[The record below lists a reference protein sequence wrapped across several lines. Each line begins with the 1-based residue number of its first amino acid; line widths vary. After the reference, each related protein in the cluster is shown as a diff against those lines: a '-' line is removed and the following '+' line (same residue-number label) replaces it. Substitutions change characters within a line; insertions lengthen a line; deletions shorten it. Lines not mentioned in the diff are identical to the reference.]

1 MITIFDVNLVVI
13 FAGKIWA
20 CAFVK
25 LPKDSYSYKSMQ
37 NKSSATGQKHPPL
50 NLPFYYGWFVLA
62 ICFLTTL
69 TSAGV
74 RSSPSVLIHPLETEF
89 GWSRVLIA
97 SAVSMNLLLFGVAAP
112 ISGWLIDRIG
122 PRKVMLGSLTLLI
135 LGVSGTMAMNQFWQ
149 FFLVWGVIVGL
160 GAGGV
165 GSVLTATVGNRW
177 FVARRGLALGI
188 LGSASSTGQ
197 IIFLPFFMAMI
208 TYAGWRMGSMALI
221 IVAMILLPL
230 IYLFMRDD
238 PSEVGLEPYG
248 AGQPGAASSGGVA
261 SLRGLRSGN
270 ATITAREVVSHPTF
284 WLLAGSFFVCGGTAN
299 GLIGTHLIPHE
310 IDLGIPQIAAASI
323 LGVMGGLNMVGT
335 IFSGW
340 MIDRVRPQRWL
351 ALVYALRGF
360 SLLILPFVQNLSGF
374 FVFAVIYGL
383 DWFATVP
390 PSMAITADT
399 FGRQNVGKVYGWIFM
414 SHQIGAAIMASAAGA
429 LRTWMGD
436 YQFAFLSGGV
446 IAMIAA
452 GLALQIKLKPNEAS
466 PPAASVQPVG
476 A

>member
-1 MITIFDVNLVVI
+1 
-13 FAGKIWA
+13 
-20 CAFVK
+20 
-25 LPKDSYSYKSMQ
+25 MQ
-37 NKSSATGQKHPPL
+37 NNSSATGQKHPPL

-62 ICFLTTL
+62 LCFLTTL

-74 RSSPSVLIHPLETEF
+74 RSSPSVLIHPLEAEF
-89 GWSRVLIA
+89 GWSRMLIA
-97 SAVSMNLLLFGVAAP
+97 SAVSMNLLLFGIAAP
-112 ISGWLIDRIG
+112 ISGWLLDRYG

-135 LGVSGTMAMNQFWQ
+135 VGVSGTMAMNQFWQ

-165 GSVLTATVGNRW
+165 GSVLTATIGNRW

-197 IIFLPFFMAMI
+197 IIFLPLFMAMI

-221 IVAMILLPL
+221 VVALILLPL
-230 IYLFMRDD
+230 IYVFMRDD
-238 PSEVGLEPYG
+238 PSQVGLEPYG
-248 AGQPGAASSGGVA
+248 AGQPGVASSGGVA
-261 SLRGLRSGN
+261 SLRGMRSGS
-270 ATITAREVVSHPTF
+270 ATITAREVVTHPTF
-284 WLLAGSFFVCGGTAN
+284 WLLVGSFFVCGGTAN

-351 ALVYALRGF
+351 ALVYVLRGV
-360 SLLILPFVQNLSGF
+360 SLLMLPFVQNLPGF
-374 FVFAVIYGL
+374 FAFAVIYGL

-399 FGRQNVGKVYGWIFM
+399 FGKNNVGKVYGWIFM

-436 YQFAFLSGGV
+436 YQFAFLSGGF

-452 GLALQIKLKPNEAS
+452 GLALQIKLKPREVSAP
-466 PPAASVQPVG
+466 PPASIQPAG

>member
-1 MITIFDVNLVVI
+1 VISVKADYLYTIMPTSSQDLVL
-13 FAGKIWA
+13 KR
-20 CAFVK
+20 
-25 LPKDSYSYKSMQ
+25 
-37 NKSSATGQKHPPL
+37 PPL
-50 NLPFYYGWFVLA
+50 SLPFYYGWFVLSL
-62 ICFLTTL
+62 CFLTTL
-69 TSAGV
+69 TSSGV
-74 RSSPSVLIHPLETEF
+74 RSSPSVLIHPLEAEF
-89 GWSRVLIA
+89 DWSRTLIA
-97 SAVSMNLLLFGVAAP
+97 SAISMNLLLFGIAAP
-112 ISGWLIDRIG
+112 ISGFLIDRFG
-122 PRKVMLGSLTLLI
+122 PRKVMLGSLMLLI
-135 LGVSGTMAMNQFWQ
+135 AGVSGTMVMTEFWQ

-197 IIFLPFFMAMI
+197 IIFLPLFMAMI

-221 IVAMILLPL
+221 VVAISLLPL

-248 AGQPGAASSGGVA
+248 AGQPAAASSGSA
-261 SLRGLRSGN
+261 TPLRGIPAKN

-310 IDLGIPQIAAASI
+310 IEIGIPQIAAASL
-323 LGVMGGLNMVGT
+323 LGLMGALNMVGT

-340 MIDRVRPQRWL
+340 MIDRVQPQRWL
-351 ALVYALRGF
+351 ALVYAMRGV
-360 SLLILPFVQNLSGF
+360 SLLLLPFVQGYFGL
-374 FVFAVIYGL
+374 VIFAVIYGL

-390 PSMAITADT
+390 PSMALTADT
-399 FGRQNVGKVYGWIFM
+399 FGKQNVGKVYGWIFM
-414 SHQIGAAIMASAAGA
+414 SHQVGAAIMASAAGA
-429 LRTWMGD
+429 LRTFMGD

-452 GLALQIKLKPNEAS
+452 GLALQIKPVQRPATS
-466 PPAASVQPVG
+466 APAAPQPAG

>member
-1 MITIFDVNLVVI
+1 VISVKADYLYTIMPTSSQDLVL
-13 FAGKIWA
+13 KR
-20 CAFVK
+20 
-25 LPKDSYSYKSMQ
+25 
-37 NKSSATGQKHPPL
+37 PPL
-50 NLPFYYGWFVLA
+50 SLPFYYGWFVLSL
-62 ICFLTTL
+62 CFLTTL
-69 TSAGV
+69 TSSGV
-74 RSSPSVLIHPLETEF
+74 RSSPSVLIHPLEAEF
-89 GWSRVLIA
+89 DWSRTLIA
-97 SAVSMNLLLFGVAAP
+97 SAISMNLLLFGIAAP
-112 ISGWLIDRIG
+112 ISGFLIDRFG
-122 PRKVMLGSLTLLI
+122 PRKVMLGSLMLLI
-135 LGVSGTMAMNQFWQ
+135 AGVSGTMVMTEFWQ

-197 IIFLPFFMAMI
+197 IIFLPLFMAMI

-221 IVAMILLPL
+221 VVAISLLPL

-248 AGQPGAASSGGVA
+248 AGQPGAASSGSA
-261 SLRGLRSGN
+261 TSLRGIPAKD
-270 ATITAREVVSHPTF
+270 ATITARGVVSHPTF

-310 IDLGIPQIAAASI
+310 IEIGIPQIAAASL
-323 LGVMGGLNMVGT
+323 LGLMGALNMVGT

-340 MIDRVRPQRWL
+340 MIDRVQPQRWL
-351 ALVYALRGF
+351 ALVYAMRGV
-360 SLLILPFVQNLSGF
+360 SLLLLPFVQGYFGL
-374 FVFAVIYGL
+374 VIFAVIYGL

-390 PSMAITADT
+390 PSMALTADT
-399 FGRQNVGKVYGWIFM
+399 FGKQNVGKVYGWIFM
-414 SHQIGAAIMASAAGA
+414 SHQVGAAIMASAAGA
-429 LRTWMGD
+429 LRTFMGD

-452 GLALQIKLKPNEAS
+452 GLALQIKPVQRPATS
-466 PPAASVQPVG
+466 APAAPQPAG